1 MSRFSRSET
10 ELRPSM
16 LRRYS
21 DKTLS
26 CYRARLAHYQHW
38 CHVRGYQT
46 GTNAITTTKLLEYVD
61 DQITRWDD
69 THDQDTDAY
78 PKYRPDTIRQ
88 TINALVFWAERS
100 TGQAPDDRAAK
111 QALRRFTDTFN
122 RTHPPAWRVAGRRS
136 PRPQRATIPRPLGD
150 GGERP

>member
-1 MSRFSRSET
+1 
-10 ELRPSM
+10 M

-21 DKTLS
+21 DKTIS
-26 CYRARLAHYQHW
+26 CYRARLAHYRHW
-38 CHVRGYQT
+38 CHTRGYQT
-46 GTNAITTTKLLEYVD
+46 G
-61 DQITRWDD
+61 
-69 THDQDTDAY
+69 
-78 PKYRPDTIRQ
+78 TIRQ

-111 QALRRFTDTFN
+111 QALRGFTETFN

-136 PRPQRATIPRPLGD
+136 PRRRRATVPRPLGD